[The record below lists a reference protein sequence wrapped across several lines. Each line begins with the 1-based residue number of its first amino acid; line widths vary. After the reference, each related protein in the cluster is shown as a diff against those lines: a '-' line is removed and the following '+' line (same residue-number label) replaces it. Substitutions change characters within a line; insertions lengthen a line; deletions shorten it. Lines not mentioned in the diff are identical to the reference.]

1 MKGLELEEM
10 SEIIQPEGE
19 NLPEVK
25 STTTVS
31 TSGKDST
38 TANSPQ
44 TLTQAAAQN
53 FGKILELAGGLVE
66 IKKVKVA
73 SEAVLAKMEADRKQL
88 LAEAEAYVLKKNADT
103 NSVIER
109 MNLIRM
115 MMQDFYQQSNQ
126 QITGEEFKQIITSIV
141 DQMGR
146 MNNE

>member
-1 MKGLELEEM
+1 M
-10 SEIIQPEGE
+10 
-19 NLPEVK
+19 
-25 STTTVS
+25 
-31 TSGKDST
+31 
-38 TANSPQ
+38 
-44 TLTQAAAQN
+44 
-53 FGKILELAGGLVE
+53 
-66 IKKVKVA
+66 KVA

-146 MNNE
+146 MDNE